1 MYFKEALFMD
11 QFTVLQ
17 QMFDISIVIDKTGT
31 IVQGFSTHTPF
42 LENIQRFQK
51 FSDYEQAT
59 FQKTI
64 FSKLDPTLN
73 KQTFLQTTWN
83 KRRVLTYVIPS
94 ENQYIVTYNILKKE
108 TLSKVDFTQVDN
120 QFIIK
125 STAMKEVLTKVL
137 KSAKASGTTLLLGES
152 GVGKEI
158 AARTIH
164 KSGTRK
170 DQPFIAI
177 NCGALPESL
186 IESELFGYV
195 AGAFTDAHKSGK
207 IGKFREANHGVI
219 FLDEVGE
226 LPLSMQVKLLRV
238 LQERVVTP
246 IGSSKEFDID
256 IQIIAATNKS
266 LIEMVQEGNFREDL
280 FYRLNIIPIVIPPL
294 RHRIEEIPEL
304 IEHFSIRYNEKYNFS
319 KYFSTEAID
328 FLSLQDWPGNVRELE
343 NFVERTVILADEQ
356 LISIQTAQ
364 EFLNVSK
371 NKSKNQD
378 FTFNTLMPL
387 QEAQELVEERLISM
401 AMEKYNS
408 LKLASKVLGIS
419 QPTMSRKYKKIKESI
434 AKQDTGL
441 STRRILEKEL
451 DKRLRSTAV
460 VTSVG
465 ILSTDLEKAIQHLGE
480 EDYLLPVSEQLTRV
494 YMKEIGV
501 QWGFIFIKNK
511 DGAIVNLTASDDFII
526 PNGSIY
532 IGSDIIRKTIEQA
545 YAGIISVTP
554 IYEDE
559 YGKWKTC
566 CAPLYDTKGQII
578 AILGFDYSKEYVDS
592 ELIKLSASLNIQ
604 LS

>member
-1 MYFKEALFMD
+1 MD

-494 YMKEIGV
+494 YMKEVGV

>member
-1 MYFKEALFMD
+1 MD

>member
-494 YMKEIGV
+494 YMKEVGV

>member
-1 MYFKEALFMD
+1 MD

-164 KSGTRK
+164 KSGKRK